1 MKNFY
6 KKEEITDYFQD
17 GRHELIDKV
26 CGDQGIKWQE
36 NKTIQP
42 TEHQKVEKYNCLKAF
57 QICLQK
63 DFNLES

>member
-1 MKNFY
+1 MKNYF

-36 NKTIQP
+36 NKFVQP
-42 TEHQKVEKYNCLKAF
+42 TEH
-57 QICLQK
+57 
-63 DFNLES
+63 